1 MSNQI
6 YEKQAKKRS
15 LSYSRNT
22 FPMYN
27 IWFND
32 LKNIHEKTFTFIS
45 QNIENY
51 QKKFDD
57 VFFYWLNKPK
67 NGSKFLFEIKKKF
80 MLIAEDILLQ
90 EIMIEQYRKNQNLF
104 IIGPFQK
111 YLEFIAEDDSP
122 IENDINDY
130 PDNEPSYDLLQ
141 EQPIP
146 QDYNEEIYIDDNYY
160 LSFFH

>member
-1 MSNQI
+1 MSNQTS
-6 YEKQAKKRS
+6 EKSPKKRS

-27 IWFND
+27 IWLND
-32 LKNIHEKTFTFIS
+32 FQNIHQKTFTFIS
-45 QNIENY
+45 QNLDNY

-67 NGSKFLFEIKKKF
+67 NGSKFLFQIKKKF
-80 MLIAEDILLQ
+80 MSIAEDILLQ
-90 EIMIEQYRKNQNLF
+90 EILIEQYRKTQNYF

-130 PDNEPSYDLLQ
+130 PDNNPSYELFD
-141 EQPIP
+141 EQPMI
-146 QDYNEEIYIDDNYY
+146 QNHNEEIIVDDNYY